1 MFLSCIYAKEP
12 KEVRHLLSNAFI
24 FSLSYPATSFSTM
37 HGFLRGEKIEL
48 ICPIISAIFP
58 RVLTEVCFN

>member
-37 HGFLRGEKIEL
+37 HGFLRGEKI
-48 ICPIISAIFP
+48 
-58 RVLTEVCFN
+58 